1 VLSTYNDGGYR
12 ALSGTS
18 MATPHVSGV
27 AAVIRTSNPAF
38 TAAQARSKL
47 DAAVDDLVEKLAAK
61 LPQTTRYAKQQLNW
75 WRDVSWHET
84 VGHARDWLALS
95 MLNEEAQDAIRRFL
109 ER

>member
-27 AAVIRTSNPAF
+27 AAVIRTRTPAF

-47 DAAVDDLVEKLAAK
+47 DASVDDKGPPGRDAQYGFGRVNLAKA
-61 LPQTTRYAKQQLNW
+61 A
-75 WRDVSWHET
+75 S
-84 VGHARDWLALS
+84 
-95 MLNEEAQDAIRRFL
+95 
-109 ER
+109 